1 MKSILIVFFLVLLKV
16 FVTFGQDNRTNS
28 MIYYNQGVDSLN
40 AKNYECADSLF
51 TLALNFDRSPNTFFN
66 RALAR
71 KKLENMEGFCYDIFM
86 ATAHEDSEA
95 RMLFLKLCT
104 NTDTTFFD
112 SNSVATSKELA
123 FTTKVTAKRKY
134 DSNKDIIV
142 IDSQGNE
149 VWSNEVDSALYELR
163 DSPHLVVEQMPSF
176 PGGEQSLIQFL
187 SFNIK
192 YPEKAKSN
200 NVTGTVYIA
209 FMISKN
215 GMVKDIRII
224 RGVDDDIDREALR
237 VIGGMPRW
245 FPGIQDGRFVNV
257 QYNLPIRFSLN
268 DGKKIMT
275 R

>member
-1 MKSILIVFFLVLLKV
+1 MKSISIVFLGVLLNGY
-16 FVTFGQDNRTNS
+16 VTHGQENITNS
-28 MIYYNQGVDSLN
+28 LIYYNQGIDSLN
-40 AKNYECADSLF
+40 AGNYQSADSLF
-51 TLALNFDRSPNTFFN
+51 TLSLNFESSPNTFFN

-71 KKLENMEGFCYDIFM
+71 KKLENMEGFCNDIFM
-86 ATAHEDSEA
+86 ATAHEDAEA

-112 SNSVATSKELA
+112 SSSAATSKELA

-142 IDSQGNE
+142 IDAQGNQE
-149 VWSNEVDSALYELR
+149 WSYEVDSAQYKLR
-163 DSPHLVVEQMPSF
+163 DSLNLVVEQMPSF
-176 PGGEQSLIQFL
+176 PGGEQSLFKFL

-192 YPEKAKSN
+192 YPEKAKFD
-200 NVTGTVYIA
+200 NVVGVVYIT
-209 FMISKN
+209 FVISKN
-215 GMVKDIRII
+215 GIVKDVKVF
-224 RGVDDDIDREALR
+224 RGVNDELDREALR

-245 FPGIQDGRFVNV
+245 FPGIQDGRFVDV

-268 DGKKIMT
+268 NGKKIMS